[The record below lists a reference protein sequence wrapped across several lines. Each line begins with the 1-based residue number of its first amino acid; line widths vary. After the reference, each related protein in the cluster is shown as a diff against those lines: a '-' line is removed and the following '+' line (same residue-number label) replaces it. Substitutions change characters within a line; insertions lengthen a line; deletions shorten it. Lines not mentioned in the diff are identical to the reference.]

1 MICEKCNNQIDDDSK
16 FCPFCG
22 HKIEKNREEVE
33 IYKSEEN
40 ISNNIKKDLL
50 SKDEE
55 LEINTNS
62 KLKSIIFRIIAIILA
77 YFGFMAVEIWLVGK
91 GISFGEAILT
101 SMFVFL
107 AIYKSLLLLYFFLFY
122 VHKKGKISS
131 HHLFDYY
138 IFHKSL

>member
-62 KLKSIIFRIIAIILA
+62 KLKSIVFRIIAIILA
-77 YFGFMAVEIWLVGK
+77 YFGFVAVKVALVPK
-91 GISFGEAILT
+91 GICFGETTLT
-101 SMFVFL
+101 SM
-107 AIYKSLLLLYFFLFY
+107 LLI
-122 VHKKGKISS
+122 H
-131 HHLFDYY
+131 
-138 IFHKSL
+138 

>member
-16 FCPFCG
+16 FCSFCG
-22 HKIEKNREEVE
+22 YKIGKKSEEVE
-33 IYKSEEN
+33 IYKSEGN

-62 KLKSIIFRIIAIILA
+62 KLKSIVFRIIAIILA

-107 AIYKSLLLLYFFLFY
+107 AIYKIVVGYSLKIKSSKNMGIWFVIVSIILLFLD
-122 VHKKGKISS
+122 
-131 HHLFDYY
+131 LR
-138 IFHKSL
+138 

>member
-16 FCPFCG
+16 FCSFCG
-22 HKIEKNREEVE
+22 YKIGKKSEEVE
-33 IYKSEEN
+33 IYKSEGN

-62 KLKSIIFRIIAIILA
+62 KLKSIVFRIIAIILA
-77 YFGFMAVEIWLVGK
+77 YFGFTVVEIWLVGK

-101 SMFVFL
+101 SMLAFL
-107 AIYKSLLLLYFFLFY
+107 AIYKIVVGYSLKIKSSKNMGIWFVIVSIILLFLD
-122 VHKKGKISS
+122 
-131 HHLFDYY
+131 LR
-138 IFHKSL
+138 

>member
-16 FCPFCG
+16 FCSFCG
-22 HKIEKNREEVE
+22 YKIGKKSEEVE
-33 IYKSEEN
+33 IYKSEGN

-107 AIYKSLLLLYFFLFY
+107 AIYKIVVGYSLKIKSSKNMGIWFVIVSIILLFLD
-122 VHKKGKISS
+122 
-131 HHLFDYY
+131 LR
-138 IFHKSL
+138 

>member
-62 KLKSIIFRIIAIILA
+62 KLKSIVFRIIAIILA

-91 GISFGEAILT
+91 GISFGETTLT

-107 AIYKSLLLLYFFLFY
+107 AIYKIVVGYSLKIKSSKNMGIWFVIVSIILLFLD
-122 VHKKGKISS
+122 
-131 HHLFDYY
+131 LR
-138 IFHKSL
+138 